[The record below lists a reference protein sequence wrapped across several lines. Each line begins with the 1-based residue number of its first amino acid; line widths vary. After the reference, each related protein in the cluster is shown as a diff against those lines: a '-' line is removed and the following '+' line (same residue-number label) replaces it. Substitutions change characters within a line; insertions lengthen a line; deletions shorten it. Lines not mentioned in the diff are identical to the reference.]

1 MPMLRLNRSL
11 AACGTPALR
20 DTLRQEIEALGAGD
34 LPLQQGLSAGS
45 YALDRDLRVMILA
58 VAEEPTAIRVRAGI
72 FFTSIIAGCSC
83 ADDPTPI
90 DEQSEYCEVR
100 LDIDRATGETSV
112 GLWPDGEAAEV

>member
-1 MPMLRLNRSL
+1 MSMIRLSRSL

-20 DTLRQEIEALGAGD
+20 DTLRQEIEALGAAD
-34 LPLQQGLSAGS
+34 LPLQQGLSVGS

-58 VAEEPTAIRVRAGI
+58 VAEEPTAIRVRAGV
-72 FFTSIIAGCSC
+72 FFSSIIAGCSC

-100 LDIDRATGETSV
+100 LDIDRVTGETTV
-112 GLWPDGEAAEV
+112 ALWPDEEAA

>member
-1 MPMLRLNRSL
+1 MPMIRLSRSL
-11 AACGTPALR
+11 AACGTPELR

-58 VAEEPTAIRVRAGI
+58 VAEEPASIRVRAGV
-72 FFTSIIAGCSC
+72 FFSSIIAGCSC

-90 DEQSEYCEVR
+90 DEQSEYCEVH
-100 LDIDRATGETSV
+100 LDIDRANGETTV
-112 GLWPDGEAAEV
+112 ALWPDEEAA

>member
-1 MPMLRLNRSL
+1 MPMIRLSRSL

-58 VAEEPTAIRVRAGI
+58 VAEEPTAIRVRAGV
-72 FFTSIIAGCSC
+72 FFSSIIAGCSC

-112 GLWPDGEAAEV
+112 ALWPDEEAAQV